1 MKRRQPPFLILTAA
15 LAGGFFVPR
24 GEGEGESANTQ
35 TSPPDN
41 RLTEAEWEARVQ
53 AREARTSQAELI
65 RRLAALERQNADLQ
79 TNQVPRGGRAL
90 TRDEARNYDAYAAL
104 GAPDEVQ
111 ARLTERDAYAQ
122 HGTPD
127 EVGQRLDAG
136 RTAEATLI
144 ERDRTDAI
152 RAAAGVS
159 QFRDTVLGDR
169 LAADKLELLPLEKVL
184 RDGKEVQVAYVKDS
198 QGVKH
203 ELGEYAKAN
212 WNDYL
217 PALQAVPAAAA
228 PGPAFPRQD
237 APRTTHPSASG
248 GGGWVQTAL
257 AQSSSGGDY
266 KDPLQLQ
273 AK

>member
-1 MKRRQPPFLILTAA
+1 MNRRRTPFLALTAA

-24 GEGEGESANTQ
+24 GEGDDTPPSTQ
-35 TSPPDN
+35 TPPDN

-65 RRLAALERQNADLQ
+65 RRLAALERQNADL
-79 TNQVPRGGRAL
+79 TANQVPRGGRAL
-90 TRDEARNYDAYAAL
+90 TRDEARNYDAYVAL
-104 GAPDEVQ
+104 GTPDEVQ
-111 ARLTERDAYAQ
+111 VRLTERDAYAQ

-127 EVGQRLDAG
+127 EVAQRLEAG
-136 RTAEATLI
+136 RTAETTLA
-144 ERDRTDAI
+144 ERTRADAI
-152 RAAAGVS
+152 REAAGVT
-159 QFRDTVLGDR
+159 QFKDRVLGDR
-169 LAADKLELLPLEKVL
+169 LAADGLELLPLEKVV
-184 RDGKEVQVAYVKDS
+184 RDGKEVQVAYVKDA

-217 PALQAVPAAAA
+217 PALQAAPAAPT

-237 APRTTHPSASG
+237 TPRAPNPSASG

-266 KDPLQLQ
+266 KDPLQPP